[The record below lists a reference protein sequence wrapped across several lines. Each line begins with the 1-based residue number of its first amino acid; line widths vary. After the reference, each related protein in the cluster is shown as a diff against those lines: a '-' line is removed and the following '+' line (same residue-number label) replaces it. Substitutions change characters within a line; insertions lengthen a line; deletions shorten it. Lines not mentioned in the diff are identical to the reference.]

1 VSSSPTLAAREPA
14 PAAQDGLTSVII
26 VAADSGAG
34 PAECISRILESTTAV
49 EAIVVDNASTDGSVD
64 AVESHWADDARIRIV
79 RNAQNLGFGSGCNR
93 GAAIARGDALLFLN
107 PDCVVAPD
115 TLARLR
121 AASDPTLGLLG
132 VDIVDATGVP
142 EPASRRRDP
151 LFRRAFM
158 ALTGLARFEG
168 RWPALAGVALPPA
181 SNRPPIEDVD
191 AVSGALMY
199 LPRAV
204 FDRVGGFDEGY
215 FLHAEDLDL
224 CRRVRDA
231 GMRVACVNAIKVM
244 HGKGGSSRHRPLF
257 VARHKHRGLWRWF
270 VKFDP
275 AARNPLLRTAVWI
288 GLWSHFAALL
298 PINAWRQAR
307 AGAQR

>member
-1 VSSSPTLAAREPA
+1 VISSPTPNAREPRFA
-14 PAAQDGLTSVII
+14 GQHGLTSVII

-34 PAECISRILESTTAV
+34 PAECVGRVLEGTTAV
-49 EAIVVDNASTDGSVD
+49 EVIVVDNASSDGCVD
-64 AVESHWADDARIRIV
+64 AVASRWPDDSRV
-79 RNAQNLGFGSGCNR
+79 RVVRLASNLGFGAGCNR
-93 GAAIARGDALLFLN
+93 GAAIATGDALLFLN
-107 PDCVVAPD
+107 PDCAVAPD

-121 AASDPTLGLLG
+121 AASNPAIGLLG
-132 VDIVDATGVP
+132 VNIVDADGVP

-151 LFRRAFM
+151 LLRRAFM
-158 ALTGLARFEG
+158 TVTGLARFER
-168 RWPALAGVALPPA
+168 RWAALAGVVLPSA
-181 SNRPPIEDVD
+181 SDRAPTEDVD
-191 AVSGALMY
+191 AVSGALLY

-204 FDRVGGFDEGY
+204 FDRLGGFDEGY

-231 GMRVACVNAIKVM
+231 GMHVTCVNAIKVA

-257 VARHKHRGLWRWF
+257 VARHKHRGMWRWF

-275 AARNPLLRTAVWI
+275 AARNPLLRAAVWI
-288 GLWSHFAALL
+288 GLWLHFAALL

-307 AGAQR
+307 AVA

>member
-1 VSSSPTLAAREPA
+1 VSGSPTPDAREA
-14 PAAQDGLTSVII
+14 GASGQDGLTSVIV

-34 PAECISRILESTTAV
+34 AAECIGRVLDSTTAIEV
-49 EAIVVDNASTDGSVD
+49 IVVDNASTDGCVD
-64 AVESHWADDARIRIV
+64 AVASRWAGDARVRIL
-79 RNAQNLGFGSGCNR
+79 RNAQNLGFGTGCNR
-93 GAAIARGDALLFLN
+93 GAALATGDELVFLN
-107 PDCVVAPD
+107 PDCAVAPD
-115 TLARLR
+115 TFSRLR
-121 AASDPTLGLLG
+121 AASDLVPGLLG
-132 VDIVDATGVP
+132 VDIVDADGVS

-151 LFRRAFM
+151 LLRRALM
-158 ALTGLARFEG
+158 AITGLARFER
-168 RWPALAGVALPPA
+168 RWPALAGVVLPPA
-181 SNRPPIEDVD
+181 SNRPPLEDVD

-231 GMRVACVNAIKVM
+231 GMRVACVNAIRVM

-257 VARHKHRGLWRWF
+257 VARHKHRGMWRWF
-270 VKFDP
+270 VKFDS

-288 GLWSHFAALL
+288 GLWLHFAALL
-298 PINAWRQAR
+298 PVNAWRQAT
-307 AGAQR
+307 AQR

>member
-1 VSSSPTLAAREPA
+1 MSSSPTPAAREPA

-34 PAECISRILESTTAV
+34 PAECISRVLQSTTAV

-64 AVESHWADDARIRIV
+64 AVASHWAHDARVRIV

-132 VDIVDATGVP
+132 VDIVDATGAP

>member
-1 VSSSPTLAAREPA
+1 VISSPTLYAREPA
-14 PAAQDGLTSVII
+14 PAGQDGLTSVII

-34 PAECISRILESTTAV
+34 PAECVGRVLDSPASV
-49 EAIVVDNASTDGSVD
+49 EVIVVDNASTDGCVD
-64 AVESHWADDARIRIV
+64 AVASRWPADARVRIV
-79 RNAQNLGFGSGCNR
+79 RNSENLGFGTACNR
-93 GAAIARGDALLFLN
+93 GAAIATGGALLFLN
-107 PDCVVAPD
+107 PDCTVAPD

-121 AASDPTLGLLG
+121 AASNPATGLLG
-132 VDIVDATGVP
+132 VDIVDVDGMS

-151 LFRRAFM
+151 LLRRALM
-158 ALTGLARFEG
+158 AITGLARFER
-168 RWPALAGVALPPA
+168 RWPALAGVVLPPA
-181 SNRPPIEDVD
+181 SNRAPIEDVD

-224 CRRVRDA
+224 CRRIRDA
-231 GMRVACVNAIKVM
+231 GMRVACVNTIKVV
-244 HGKGGSSRHRPLF
+244 HSKGGSSRHRPLF
-257 VARHKHRGLWRWF
+257 VARHKHRGMWRWF

-275 AARNPLLRTAVWI
+275 AARNPLLRSMVWI
-288 GLWSHFAALL
+288 GLWLHFAALL

-307 AGAQR
+307 AVA

>member
-1 VSSSPTLAAREPA
+1 VSSSSTPDEREPG
-14 PAAQDGLTSVII
+14 PAVQDGLTSVII

-34 PAECISRILESTTAV
+34 PAECVARVLDSAASAEVII
-49 EAIVVDNASTDGSVD
+49 VDNASADGCVD
-64 AVESHWADDARIRIV
+64 AVESRWARDARVRIV
-79 RNAQNLGFGSGCNR
+79 RNGRNLGFGTGCNR
-93 GAAIARGDALLFLN
+93 GAAIATGDALLFLN
-107 PDCVVAPD
+107 PDCAVAPD

-121 AASDPTLGLLG
+121 AAAEPATGMLG
-132 VDIVDATGVP
+132 VDIVDAEGLS

-151 LFRRAFM
+151 LLRRAIM
-158 ALTGLARFEG
+158 ALSGLARFER
-168 RWPALAGVALPPA
+168 RWPALAGVVLPPA
-181 SNRPPIEDVD
+181 SNRPPVEDVD

-199 LPRAV
+199 VPRAV
-204 FDRVGGFDEGY
+204 FERIGGFDESY

-231 GMRVACVNAIKVM
+231 GLRVTCVNGIKVL

-257 VARHKHRGLWRWF
+257 VARHKHRGMWRWF

-275 AARNPLLRTAVWI
+275 AARNPLLRATVWL
-288 GLWSHFAALL
+288 GLWLHFAALL
-298 PINAWRQAR
+298 PTNVWRQAR

>member
-1 VSSSPTLAAREPA
+1 MPATRE
-14 PAAQDGLTSVII
+14 GLTSVII

-34 PAECISRILESTTAV
+34 PADCVDRVLESTTAAEV
-49 EAIVVDNASTDGSVD
+49 IVVDNASTDGSVD
-64 AVESHWADDARIRIV
+64 AVVSRRGHDARVRIV
-79 RNAQNLGFGSGCNR
+79 RNAQNLGFGPGCNR
-93 GAAIARGDALLFLN
+93 GAAIATGDALLFLN
-107 PDCVVAPD
+107 PDCAVTPD

-121 AASDPTLGLLG
+121 AAADPTFGLLG
-132 VDIVDATGVP
+132 VDIIDADGVS

-151 LFRRAFM
+151 LLRRALM
-158 ALTGLARFEG
+158 AITGLARFER
-168 RWPALAGVALPPA
+168 RWPALAGVVLPPA
-181 SNRPPIEDVD
+181 SNRPPLEDVD

-204 FDRVGGFDEGY
+204 FDRIGGFDEGY

-231 GMRVACVNAIKVM
+231 GMRVACVNAIKVV

-257 VARHKHRGLWRWF
+257 VARHKHRGMWRWF

-275 AARNPLLRTAVWI
+275 AARNPLLRTTVWI
-288 GLWSHFAALL
+288 GLWLHFAALL
-298 PINAWRQAR
+298 PINAWRQAT
-307 AGAQR
+307 AQR

>member
-1 VSSSPTLAAREPA
+1 MSSSPTPAAREPA

-34 PAECISRILESTTAV
+34 PAECISRVLQSTTAV

-64 AVESHWADDARIRIV
+64 AVASHWAHDARVRIV

-132 VDIVDATGVP
+132 VDIVDPTGAP

-158 ALTGLARFEG
+158 AITGLARFEG

>member
-1 VSSSPTLAAREPA
+1 VISSPTPDAREPRSEG
-14 PAAQDGLTSVII
+14 QEGLTSVII

-34 PAECISRILESTTAV
+34 PAESVGRVLEGTAEV
-49 EAIVVDNASTDGSVD
+49 EVIVVDNASRDGCVD
-64 AVESHWADDARIRIV
+64 AVVTRWPGDSRVRVV
-79 RNAQNLGFGSGCNR
+79 RNASNLGFGAGCNR
-93 GAAIARGDALLFLN
+93 GAAIATGDALLFLN
-107 PDCVVAPD
+107 PDCAVAPD

-121 AASDPTLGLLG
+121 AASKPPTGLLG
-132 VDIVDATGVP
+132 VDIVDADGVP

-151 LFRRAFM
+151 LLRRAFM
-158 ALTGLARFEG
+158 AVTGLARFER
-168 RWPALAGVALPPA
+168 RWPALAGVVMPPV
-181 SNRPPIEDVD
+181 SERPPIEDVD

-199 LPRAV
+199 VPRAV
-204 FDRVGGFDEGY
+204 FDRLGGFDEGY

-231 GMRVACVNAIKVM
+231 GLRVACANAIKVI

-257 VARHKHRGLWRWF
+257 VARHKHRGMWRWF

-288 GLWSHFAALL
+288 GLWLHFAALL

-307 AGAQR
+307 ALA

>member
-1 VSSSPTLAAREPA
+1 VSSSPTPAAREPA

-34 PAECISRILESTTAV
+34 PAECIRRVLESTTAV
-49 EAIVVDNASTDGSVD
+49 EAVVVDNASTDGSVD
-64 AVESHWADDARIRIV
+64 AVASHWAHDARVRIV

-121 AASDPTLGLLG
+121 AASEPTLGLLG
-132 VDIVDATGVP
+132 VDIVDATGAP

-199 LPRAV
+199 LPRAA

-231 GMRVACVNAIKVM
+231 GMRVACVNAIKVV

>member
-1 VSSSPTLAAREPA
+1 MPT
-14 PAAQDGLTSVII
+14 AQDGLTSVII

-34 PAECISRILESTTAV
+34 PAECVSRVLDSTTLDSTTLESRSAV
-49 EAIVVDNASTDGSVD
+49 EVIVVDNASSDGCVD
-64 AVESHWADDARIRIV
+64 TVASRWAGDARVRIV
-79 RNAQNLGFGSGCNR
+79 RNAQNLGFGTGCNR
-93 GAAIARGDALLFLN
+93 GAAIATGDALLFLN
-107 PDCVVAPD
+107 PDCTVAPD
-115 TLARLR
+115 TLTRLR
-121 AASDPTLGLLG
+121 TAAAPTLGLLG
-132 VDIVDATGVP
+132 VDVVDSGGVS

-151 LFRRAFM
+151 LLRRAMM
-158 ALTGLARFEG
+158 AITGLARFER
-168 RWPALAGVALPPA
+168 RWPALAGVVLPPV
-181 SNRPPIEDVD
+181 SNRAPIEEVD

-231 GMRVACVNAIKVM
+231 GMRVACVNTIKVV

-257 VARHKHRGLWRWF
+257 VARHKHRGMWRWF

-275 AARNPLLRTAVWI
+275 AARNALLRTAVWI
-288 GLWSHFAALL
+288 GLWLHFAALL
-298 PINAWRQAR
+298 PVNAWRQAS

>member
-1 VSSSPTLAAREPA
+1 MSSSPTPAAREPA

-34 PAECISRILESTTAV
+34 PAECISRVLQSTTAV

-64 AVESHWADDARIRIV
+64 AVASHWAHDARVRIV

-132 VDIVDATGVP
+132 VDIVDATGAP

-231 GMRVACVNAIKVM
+231 GMRVACVNAIKVV

>member
-1 VSSSPTLAAREPA
+1 MPA
-14 PAAQDGLTSVII
+14 TQGALTSVII
-26 VAADSGAG
+26 VAADSGGG
-34 PAECISRILESTTAV
+34 PAECVGRVLESTALDSTTLDGTTAV
-49 EAIVVDNASTDGSVD
+49 EVIVVDNASTDGCVD
-64 AVESHWADDARIRIV
+64 TVASRWPDDARVRIV
-79 RNAQNLGFGSGCNR
+79 RNTRNLGFGPGCNR
-93 GAAIARGDALLFLN
+93 GAAIAGGDALLFLN
-107 PDCVVAPD
+107 PDCAVAPD

-121 AASDPTLGLLG
+121 AASDSTLGLLG
-132 VDIVDATGVP
+132 VDIVDADGVS

-151 LFRRAFM
+151 LLRRALM
-158 ALTGLARFEG
+158 AITGLARFER
-168 RWPALAGVALPPA
+168 RWPALAGVVLPPA
-181 SNRPPIEDVD
+181 SNRAPIEDVD

-204 FDRVGGFDEGY
+204 FARVGGFDESY

-231 GMRVACVNAIKVM
+231 GMRVACVNTIKVV

-257 VARHKHRGLWRWF
+257 VARHKHRGMWRWF

-288 GLWSHFAALL
+288 GLWLHFAALL
-298 PINAWRQAR
+298 PVNALRQAT
-307 AGAQR
+307 AQR

>member
-1 VSSSPTLAAREPA
+1 MISSPAPNAREPR

-34 PAECISRILESTTAV
+34 PAECVGRVLEGTTAV
-49 EAIVVDNASTDGSVD
+49 EVIVVDNASSDGCVD
-64 AVESHWADDARIRIV
+64 AVASRWPDDARV
-79 RNAQNLGFGSGCNR
+79 RVVRLASNLGFGAGCNR
-93 GAAIARGDALLFLN
+93 GAAIATGDALLFLN
-107 PDCVVAPD
+107 PDCTVAPD

-121 AASDPTLGLLG
+121 AASNPAIGLLG
-132 VDIVDATGVP
+132 VDIVDADGVP

-151 LFRRAFM
+151 LLRRAFM
-158 ALTGLARFEG
+158 TVTGLARFER
-168 RWPALAGVALPPA
+168 RWPALAGVVLPSA
-181 SNRPPIEDVD
+181 SDRASTEDVD

-204 FDRVGGFDEGY
+204 FDRLGGFDEGY

-257 VARHKHRGLWRWF
+257 VARHKHRGMWRWF

-275 AARNPLLRTAVWI
+275 AARNPLLRAAVWI
-288 GLWSHFAALL
+288 GLWLHFAALL

-307 AGAQR
+307 AVA